1 MIRTTFLSTTTGATQ
16 RLMERSAAA
25 DRSAARLVSGRAF
38 SRASEDPAAAT
49 TALALRGELGALKA
63 YQATAEGAQTRLDV
77 ADTQLADVSS
87 LVGRLKELT
96 VAASTGTMNAEGRTA
111 TAHEVAQIRDQLV
124 GLANAQHLGQPL
136 FAGFGAGNAVAKTG
150 APAAWSFTGNANE
163 KIMRSVSDS
172 DNVQVNVT
180 AVEVFQAGSSD
191 AFTTLDQLVAD
202 LGSGN
207 TAGLRS
213 AVDAMDSFRSSV
225 STARARI
232 GAATNRVENV
242 LAGNKARQTTV
253 QADLSKAEDV
263 DLTEAITDANRQQ
276 AAYQAA
282 LGATAKSLQ
291 QSLVDF
297 LR

>member
-1 MIRTTFLSTTTGATQ
+1 MIRTTFLSTHMGATQ

-25 DRSAARLVSGRAF
+25 DRASARLSSGRAF
-38 SRASEDPAAAT
+38 SRASEDPGAAT
-49 TALALRGELGALKA
+49 TALTLRGELAALKA
-63 YQATAEGAQTRLDV
+63 YQTTGEEAQSRLDV
-77 ADTQLADVSS
+77 ADGALNDVSA

-96 VAASTGTMNAEGRTA
+96 VAASTATMNAEGRA
-111 TAHEVAQIRDQLV
+111 ASAQEIGQIRDQLAS
-124 GLANAQHLGQPL
+124 LANTQHLGQPI

-150 APAAWSFTGNANE
+150 APATWTFTGNASE

-172 DNVQVNVT
+172 DTVQVNVT
-180 AVEVFQAGSSD
+180 AGEVFQAGASD
-191 AFTTLDQLVAD
+191 AFTMLDQLVAD
-202 LGSGN
+202 LNAGN
-207 TAGLRS
+207 TTGIRG
-213 AVDAMDSFRSSV
+213 AVDTMDALRTSV

-242 LAGNKARQTTV
+242 LAGNRARQTTV

-263 DLTEAITDANRQQ
+263 DLTEAITDVNRQQ